1 MEEDESKRL
10 RYSVWPDQVLEIPP
24 VIIWPAKLRDGLVL
38 YRTWDRNPKK
48 KQGFAR
54 LVAVP
59 DELYLRELMALDP
72 MDDQSLLSFVSS
84 WGPFG
89 STVWPAHDLA
99 PWLEP
104 DLKQGLMDQ
113 SLMDPPED
121 IAPDKDWGD
130 FHLNFVV
137 QTVQS
142 VRTHA
147 LCLRDAVRLWQLQ
160 THQISM
166 DELTET
172 WEMKAIDEQPPAD
185 PDEALT
191 VLADILNAGLRPF
204 HAGLRVIAPNK
215 DEVVGRHDITNVYSV
230 MCLQLFNHIVEN
242 AVYMRCH
249 NETCGRLFVRQR
261 GRAKQGKYH
270 TTGVM
275 YCSDYCA
282 RAQGQRE
289 IRRRKVVGRKI
300 GEVDGRE
307 SS

>member
-1 MEEDESKRL
+1 VCSSD
-10 RYSVWPDQVLEIPP
+10 LE
-24 VIIWPAKLRDGLVL
+24 
-38 YRTWDRNPKK
+38 
-48 KQGFAR
+48 
-54 LVAVP
+54 
-59 DELYLRELMALDP
+59 
-72 MDDQSLLSFVSS
+72 
-84 WGPFG
+84 
-89 STVWPAHDLA
+89 
-99 PWLEP
+99 
-104 DLKQGLMDQ
+104 
-113 SLMDPPED
+113 
-121 IAPDKDWGD
+121 WGD

-261 GRAKQGKYH
+261 GRAKQPHDRGHVLLGLLRPGSGAERDQK
-270 TTGVM
+270 
-275 YCSDYCA
+275 A
-282 RAQGQRE
+282 
-289 IRRRKVVGRKI
+289 
-300 GEVDGRE
+300 E
-307 SS
+307 SGGPQDR